1 MQDYEGELQQFKKVD
16 YHHRTMN
23 YSTDGPLVEAHH
35 LTRTVA
41 IRLIV
46 VVTYQTQVA
55 VLLTMRSEMVH

>member
-1 MQDYEGELQQFKKVD
+1 MASKITEMEDVQTVM
-16 YHHRTMN
+16 RTMN